1 MSASGLTP
9 TRMYHS
15 SVYSSSTGV
24 VYVIGGVDNN
34 NDYSD
39 VWTYDVNTL
48 IWSSVTTN
56 GGSFT
61 TRDSFSAVLDTT
73 SQIIYVFGGLR
84 GTGSVSSSLWSFAT
98 PTGNINF
105 LEVIICTLL
114 FIFHDFLAAT
124 WSQLSP
130 SGSIP
135 PARKGHQAEINPSAS
150 AMYMFCGDD
159 NNNPTYYSD
168 IWLFDTSIGIP

>member
-1 MSASGLTP
+1 MTPVLSPTTLPTSLPSATPSFAPSDYVYKKWIRLSASGLTP

-15 SVYSSSTGV
+15 SVYSASTGV

-73 SQIIYVFGGLR
+73 SQIIYVFGGFL
-84 GTGSVSSSLWSFAT
+84 GTGNVANDLWSFAT
-98 PTGNINF
+98 STGKNISF
-105 LEVIICTLL
+105 EESLITFHSVSYVISHLVASICVR
-114 FIFHDFLAAT
+114 IHPDC
-124 WSQLSP
+124 S
-130 SGSIP
+130 
-135 PARKGHQAEINPSAS
+135 
-150 AMYMFCGDD
+150 
-159 NNNPTYYSD
+159 
-168 IWLFDTSIGIP
+168 